1 LREEAPT
8 HRDVFHNGAFRMTL
22 TGNILIADD
31 EDSLRWVLEKGFRGA
46 GYQVTAVKDGTSALR
61 EVESAPFDLILLD
74 IRMPGIDGL
83 SLLKQVREK
92 RPDAQVVI
100 MTAHG
105 TMETAVQA
113 MQDGAYDYLAK
124 PFDLDAALLLA
135 ERALTARRLT
145 QEITA
150 LRSGLKEVW
159 EFGALVGRH
168 PTMQEVYK
176 AIGRVAASDVSVL
189 LRGESGTGKEVVA
202 RALHHYS
209 RRAGRPFMGISAAA
223 IPLTLLESEL
233 FGHEKGAFT
242 DAKERR
248 LGKLELAHGG
258 SVFFDEIGDMP
269 PELQVKLLRALQERA
284 FERVGGHE
292 LIRMDVRVLAA
303 THRDLEGMMKA
314 GRFREDLF
322 YRLNVVTLSLPALRD
337 RRGDVP
343 LLVEHFLAKYA
354 ESLGERGVAAEAM
367 DRLVGYD
374 WPGNVRELEN
384 VIQRAMVMAS
394 TGVIMPEHL
403 PIGPVTAPAAA
414 VSTDASLEEI
424 IERKMHDCVRGM
436 RGHAS
441 ANLHGLMVG
450 LVEKPLLRAVMR
462 ETRGNQVRAAQLLGI
477 NRNTLR
483 KKLKEHGI
491 DPDAV

>member
-1 LREEAPT
+1 MATMAEGR
-8 HRDVFHNGAFRMTL
+8 
-22 TGNILIADD
+22 ILIADD
-31 EDSLRWVLEKGFRGA
+31 EDGLRWVLEKGFRGA
-46 GYQVTAVKDGTSALR
+46 GYQVTAVKDGTAALR
-61 EVESAPFDLILLD
+61 EAEAQPFDLILLD
-74 IRMPGIDGL
+74 IRMPGMDGL
-83 SLLKQVREK
+83 TLLGHVRGK

-105 TMETAVQA
+105 TVETAIQA
-113 MQDGAYDYLAK
+113 MQKGAYDYLAK
-124 PFDLDAALLLA
+124 PFDIDEALLLA
-135 ERALTARRLT
+135 ERALLARRLSLEVT
-145 QEITA
+145 SLKTG
-150 LRSGLKEVW
+150 LREVW

-176 AIGRVAASDVSVL
+176 TIGRVAATDVSVL

-209 RRAGRPFMGISAAA
+209 RRAGRPFVGISAAA
-223 IPLTLLESEL
+223 IPATLLESEL

-258 SVFFDEIGDMP
+258 TVFFDEIGDMP
-269 PELQVKLLRALQERA
+269 PELQVKLLRALQERT

-303 THRDLEGMMKA
+303 THRDLEAMMKS
-314 GRFREDLF
+314 GKFREDLF
-322 YRLNVVTLSLPALRD
+322 YRLNVVSLSLPALRE
-337 RRGDVP
+337 RRGDIP
-343 LLVEHFLAKYA
+343 LLVEHFLSKYS
-354 ESLGERGVAAEAM
+354 ETLGERVVVPEAM
-367 DRLVGYD
+367 DRLAGYE

-394 TGVIMPEHL
+394 GGVILPEHL
-403 PIGPVTAPAAA
+403 PIGPVSAAA
-414 VSTDASLEEI
+414 GVAADASLEQI
-424 IERKMHDCVRGM
+424 IERKMADCVRGL

-441 ANLHGLMVG
+441 ANLHSLMVG

-462 ETRGNQVRAAQLLGI
+462 ETKGNQVRAAQLLGI

-491 DPDAV
+491 DPDAA

>member
-1 LREEAPT
+1 MAEGR
-8 HRDVFHNGAFRMTL
+8 
-22 TGNILIADD
+22 ILVADD
-31 EDSLRWVLEKGFRGA
+31 EDGLRWVLEKGYRGA
-46 GYQVTAVKDGTSALR
+46 GYQVTAVKDGVSALA
-61 EVESAPFDLILLD
+61 ESQAQPFDLILLD
-74 IRMPGIDGL
+74 VRMPGIDGL
-83 SLLKQVREK
+83 TLLKQIREQ

-105 TMETAVQA
+105 TMETAIQA
-113 MQDGAYDYLAK
+113 MQQGAYDYLAK
-124 PFDLDAALLLA
+124 PFDLDEALLLA
-135 ERALTARRLT
+135 ERALAARRLT
-145 QEITA
+145 LEVAA
-150 LRSGLKEVW
+150 LRAGLKEVW

-176 AIGRVAASDVSVL
+176 SIGRVAGSDVSVL

-209 RRAGRPFMGISAAA
+209 RRAGRPFVGISAAA
-223 IPLTLLESEL
+223 IPVTLLESEL

-248 LGKLELAHGG
+248 LGKLELGHGG

-269 PELQVKLLRALQERA
+269 AELQVKLLRALQERV

-303 THRDLEGMMKA
+303 THRDLEAMMKI

-322 YRLNVVTLSLPALRD
+322 YRLNVVTICLPALRA
-337 RRGDVP
+337 RRGDIP
-343 LLVEHFLAKYA
+343 LLAEHFLAKYA
-354 ESLGERGVAAEAM
+354 DSLGERIIAPEAL

-384 VIQRAMVMAS
+384 VIQRAMVMAVS
-394 TGVIMPEHL
+394 GVVLPEHL
-403 PIGPVTAPAAA
+403 PIGPVSAAAA
-414 VSTDASLEEI
+414 VVTDASLEDI
-424 IERKMHDCVRGM
+424 IEKKMNECVRGL
-436 RGHAS
+436 RGHPS
-441 ANLHGLMVG
+441 ANLYALMVG
-450 LVEKPLLRAVMR
+450 LVEKPLLRTVMR
-462 ETRGNQVRAAQLLGI
+462 ETKGNQVRAAQILGI

>member
-1 LREEAPT
+1 MPDGR
-8 HRDVFHNGAFRMTL
+8 
-22 TGNILIADD
+22 ILIADD

-46 GYQVTAVKDGTSALR
+46 GYQVIAVKDGTAAFAQI
-61 EVESAPFDLILLD
+61 ETGPFDLILLD
-74 IRMPGIDGL
+74 VRMPGMDGL
-83 SLLKQVREK
+83 TLLKRTREL
-92 RPDAQVVI
+92 RPDAQIVI

-105 TMETAVQA
+105 TMETAIQA
-113 MQDGAYDYLAK
+113 MQQGAYDYLAK
-124 PFDLDAALLLA
+124 PFDLDEALLLA
-135 ERALTARRLT
+135 ERAMTAQRLT
-145 QEITA
+145 QEVSS
-150 LRSGLKEVW
+150 LRTGLKEVW

-176 AIGRVAASDVSVL
+176 AIGRIAASDVSVL

-209 RRAGRPFMGISAAA
+209 RRAGRPFVGISAAA
-223 IPLTLLESEL
+223 IPVTLLESEL

-242 DAKERR
+242 DAKDRR

-258 SVFFDEIGDMP
+258 TVFFDEIGDMP
-269 PELQVKLLRALQERA
+269 AELQVKLLRALQERS

-303 THRDLEGMMKA
+303 THRDLEGMMRE

-322 YRLNVVTLSLPALRD
+322 YRLNVVMLSLPSLRE
-337 RRGDVP
+337 RRGDIP
-343 LLVEHFLAKYA
+343 LLVEHMLAKYA
-354 ESLGERGVAAEAM
+354 ESLGERVIAADAL
-367 DRLVGYD
+367 DRLVGYA

-384 VIQRAMVMAS
+384 VVQRAMVMAS
-394 TGVIMPEHL
+394 AGVIMPEHL
-403 PIGPVTAPAAA
+403 PIGPVSAAAA
-414 VSTDASLEEI
+414 VAGTDASLEEI
-424 IERKMHDCVRGM
+424 IEKKMHECVRGL
-436 RGHAS
+436 RGHTS

-462 ETRGNQVRAAQLLGI
+462 ETKGNQVRAAQLLGI

-491 DPDAV
+491 DPDAG

>member
-1 LREEAPT
+1 MATMAEGR
-8 HRDVFHNGAFRMTL
+8 
-22 TGNILIADD
+22 ILIADD
-31 EDSLRWVLEKGFRGA
+31 EDGLRWVLEKGFRGA
-46 GYQVTAVKDGTSALR
+46 GYQVTAVKDGTAALR
-61 EVESAPFDLILLD
+61 EAEAQPFDLILLD
-74 IRMPGIDGL
+74 IRMPGMDGL
-83 SLLKQVREK
+83 TLLGHVRGK

-105 TMETAVQA
+105 TVETAIQA
-113 MQDGAYDYLAK
+113 MQKGAYDYLAK
-124 PFDLDAALLLA
+124 PFDIDEALLLA
-135 ERALTARRLT
+135 ERALMARRLS
-145 QEITA
+145 QEVTSLKTG
-150 LRSGLKEVW
+150 LREVW

-176 AIGRVAASDVSVL
+176 TIGRVAASEVSVL

-209 RRAGRPFMGISAAA
+209 RRAGRPFVGISAAA
-223 IPLTLLESEL
+223 IPATLLESEL

-258 SVFFDEIGDMP
+258 TVFFDEIGDMP
-269 PELQVKLLRALQERA
+269 PELQVKLLRALQERT

-292 LIRMDVRVLAA
+292 LIRMDVRMLAA
-303 THRDLEGMMKA
+303 THRDLEAMMKS
-314 GRFREDLF
+314 GKFREDLF
-322 YRLNVVTLSLPALRD
+322 YRLNVVSLSLPALRE
-337 RRGDVP
+337 RRGDIP
-343 LLVEHFLAKYA
+343 LLVEHFLAKYS
-354 ESLGERGVAAEAM
+354 ETLGELVVAPGAM
-367 DRLVGYD
+367 DRLVGYE

-384 VIQRAMVMAS
+384 VIQRAMVMARG
-394 TGVIMPEHL
+394 GVILPEHL
-403 PIGPVTAPAAA
+403 PIGPVSAAA
-414 VSTDASLEEI
+414 GVAADASLEEI
-424 IERKMHDCVRGM
+424 IEKKMVECVRGL

-441 ANLHGLMVG
+441 ANLHSLMVG

-462 ETRGNQVRAAQLLGI
+462 ETKGNQVRAAQLLGI

-491 DPDAV
+491 DPDAA